1 MMYRNDHYGP
11 IDRFCAKH
19 PRFGVPNLMLYIAI
33 AQVIIFFLDLFTRGM
48 FSRLLGFWPPD
59 ILRGQV
65 WRLATFIVVPNS
77 SNPFYLLL
85 GCYFYYWVGSMLE
98 REWGTPKFNLY
109 YLSGVVL
116 TLITGVAS
124 HYAFGYGVLMGTY
137 YVGMS
142 MFLAFAALYP
152 DARLMLLY
160 IIPVKAKWLALA
172 DVALFAVDIIAAL
185 LQGDWLRA
193 LLPVI
198 ALLNFLIFF
207 WCEIVDQ
214 IDRRRAYARHRN
226 SHQTIQFKSA
236 VRQQRK
242 KEAQQGYRHKCS
254 VCGRTDTDCPDLEF
268 RYCSRCAGY
277 HCFCVDH
284 IFNHEHFK
292 E

>member
-1 MMYRNDHYGP
+1 MRKLNSAME
-11 IDRFCAKH
+11 RFALRH
-19 PRFGVPNLMLYIAI
+19 PNFGIPNLMRF
-33 AQVIIFFLDLFTRGM
+33 IIIGNAAMFFLLRMTNGEAVYF
-48 FSRLLGFWPPD
+48 LGFEWGAV
-59 ILRGQV
+59 LRGQI
-65 WRLATFIVVPNS
+65 WRLVSFIFVPES
-77 SNPFYLLL
+77 LQPFNLIL
-85 GCYFYYWVGSMLE
+85 YFMWFIGTMLE

-116 TLITGVAS
+116 TILTGVIS
-124 HYAFGYGVLMGTY
+124 HYAFGYSFILGTY

-152 DARLMLLY
+152 DAQLMLLY

-172 DVALFAVDIIAAL
+172 DIALFAVDAAAAL
-185 LQGDWLRA
+185 LRGSWLSA
-193 LLPVI
+193 LLPVV
-198 ALLNFLIFF
+198 ALLNFLVFF
-207 WCEIVDQ
+207 WCDIVDQ
-214 IDRRRAYARHRN
+214 IDRRRSFARHRN

-254 VCGRTDTDCPDLEF
+254 VCGRTDTDHPDLEF

-277 HCFCVDH
+277 HCFCADH

>member
-1 MMYRNDHYGP
+1 M
-11 IDRFCAKH
+11 
-19 PRFGVPNLMLYIAI
+19 
-33 AQVIIFFLDLFTRGM
+33 
-48 FSRLLGFWPPD
+48 
-59 ILRGQV
+59 
-65 WRLATFIVVPNS
+65 
-77 SNPFYLLL
+77 
-85 GCYFYYWVGSMLE
+85 
-98 REWGTPKFNLY
+98 
-109 YLSGVVL
+109 
-116 TLITGVAS
+116 
-124 HYAFGYGVLMGTY
+124 
-137 YVGMS
+137 
-142 MFLAFAALYP
+142 
-152 DARLMLLY
+152 
-160 IIPVKAKWLALA
+160 
-172 DVALFAVDIIAAL
+172 
-185 LQGDWLRA
+185 
-193 LLPVI
+193 
-198 ALLNFLIFF
+198 NFLIFF